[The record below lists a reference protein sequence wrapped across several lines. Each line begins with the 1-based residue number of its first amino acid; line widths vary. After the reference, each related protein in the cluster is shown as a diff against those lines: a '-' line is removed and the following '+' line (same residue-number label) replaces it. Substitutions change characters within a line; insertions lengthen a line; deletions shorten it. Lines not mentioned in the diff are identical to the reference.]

1 MESVASTAVL
11 LRNVLHSKTNGAGT
25 NSATYNR
32 TSQRI
37 ARKELRADQID
48 SEAALSLTGEWERL
62 LPVQINLWPDFQRIP
77 RRAP

>member
-37 ARKELRADQID
+37 ARKELRADQTIL
-48 SEAALSLTGEWERL
+48 LSCIKLNGRWERL